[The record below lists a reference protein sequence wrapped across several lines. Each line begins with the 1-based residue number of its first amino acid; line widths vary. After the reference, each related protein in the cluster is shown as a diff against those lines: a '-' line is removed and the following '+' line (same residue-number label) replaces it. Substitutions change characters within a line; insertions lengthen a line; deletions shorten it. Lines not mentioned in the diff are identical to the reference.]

1 MCKNITF
8 FDICATNVR
17 HFDILGKLQKKEHRR
32 NYA

>member
-8 FDICATNVR
+8 FEICAPKVHQNA
-17 HFDILGKLQKKEHRR
+17 ILGNLQKKEHRR